1 MFLLLA
7 RCGRSVSL
15 ALLLLCALPASADL
29 VLNGSAVYQQLTRN
43 YYLAGLY
50 LPQPAQSAETI
61 FSPAVARRMQLVV
74 SADHW
79 SPRKWRSQWQNNIA
93 INNDGLQASP
103 QLQQA
108 LMDFT
113 RLLRHDLQTGD
124 EIRIDFQPGG
134 ATRIQLNRE
143 LAMAVDGPQL
153 FDALL
158 RTWIGKLPP
167 SREFRQ
173 QILGLTAMDEGQQ
186 QTLLSHHI
194 PEARQQLYSG
204 WLAEEA
210 AIAAAAEARAAARL
224 AAQAAAEDARREQ
237 QRQAEEARLAEQ
249 AQAEEQARQ
258 QQQQARLQAARDDA
272 EREQLQKAAALQQA
286 QQAAA
291 QQQARRLVGQTSN
304 VLGAGKTA
312 AVLAQEQIYYLQLLQ
327 WRVQRQVQAEVSYPA
342 WAKQFKEEGL
352 AQVDFRLQRDKSV
365 LQTDIRNT
373 QISDLL
379 NSELV
384 RALRVA
390 VLQVEVPPDLDG
402 DSWPLVVSY
411 RFSLSGDEQPLTA
424 MPEAPASLRQGPLPA
439 AQQQQL
445 LAAYRA
451 AQLQRI
457 YAAVV
462 YPAAARILKKQGPVV
477 LEADIAADGRLL
489 AVRPLRPS
497 VHRELNDALQAAV
510 QQSAPFPALP
520 AGSGETSL
528 TLTVSYEFRL

>member
-74 SADHW
+74 TTDHW

-113 RLLRHDLQTGD
+113 RLLRRDLQTGD
-124 EIRIDFQPGG
+124 EIRIDYQPGG

-143 LAMAVDGPQL
+143 LVMTENGPQL

-158 RTWIGKLPP
+158 RTWVGKLPP

-173 QILGLTAMDEGQQ
+173 QILGITAINEGQR
-186 QTLLSHHI
+186 QTLLSHRI

-210 AIAAAAEARAAARL
+210 AIAAAEEARTAARL

-272 EREQLQKAAALQQA
+272 EREQLQKAAVL

-327 WRVQRQVQAEVSYPA
+327 WRMQRQVQAEVSYPA

-390 VLQVEVPPDLDG
+390 ALQVEVPPDLDG
-402 DSWPLVVSY
+402 DSWPLAVSY
-411 RFSLSGDEQPLTA
+411 HFSLQGEEPPLAA
-424 MPEAPASLRQGPLPA
+424 MPEVPASLRQGALPA

-457 YAAVV
+457 YAAVT

-489 AVRPLRPS
+489 AVRPLHPS

-520 AGSGETSL
+520 AGSDETSL